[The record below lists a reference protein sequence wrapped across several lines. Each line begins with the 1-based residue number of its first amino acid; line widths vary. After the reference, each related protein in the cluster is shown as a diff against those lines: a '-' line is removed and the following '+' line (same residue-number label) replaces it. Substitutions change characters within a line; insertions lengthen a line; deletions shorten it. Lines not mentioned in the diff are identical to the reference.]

1 VCGVYDNAVR
11 RKLLQESKLV
21 LEKINVLTFV
31 MPPKSHLHNSKKW
44 RQTNNNNIPVKSI
57 WSPKDMRG
65 NQKALKITS
74 WMSAS
79 FVVVNRSR
87 EEESTLRMVKHV
99 RRVENL
105 IDLPWNVKAEP
116 TILKGPLKNPKGL
129 SARWQSWHQ
138 LFVRRRNTVSIC
150 KKCC

>member
-1 VCGVYDNAVR
+1 M
-11 RKLLQESKLV
+11 QESKLA

-74 WMSAS
+74 WMSVS

-87 EEESTLRMVKHV
+87 EEESALRMVKHV
-99 RRVENL
+99 RLVENL
-105 IDLPWNVKAEP
+105 IDL
-116 TILKGPLKNPKGL
+116 L
-129 SARWQSWHQ
+129 
-138 LFVRRRNTVSIC
+138 
-150 KKCC
+150 

>member
-1 VCGVYDNAVR
+1 M
-11 RKLLQESKLV
+11 QESKLA

-74 WMSAS
+74 WMSVS

-87 EEESTLRMVKHV
+87 EEESALHMVKHV
-99 RRVENL
+99 RLVENL
-105 IDLPWNVKAEP
+105 IDL
-116 TILKGPLKNPKGL
+116 L
-129 SARWQSWHQ
+129 
-138 LFVRRRNTVSIC
+138 
-150 KKCC
+150 